1 MFGLDEV
8 ILGLGKSKKIFIS
21 KSEFIKRKL
30 NSKPIAIFFLSHL
43 LDGNFNYGYRENFKD
58 IYSSTKFLI
67 DIISKDDQIN
77 WIIKKHQIKIFQ
89 TKFDFS
95 DKIKKLVNQKNI
107 KVFDERYD
115 ASSLLNIA
123 DLAFTVSGSVE

>member
-1 MFGLDEV
+1 M
-8 ILGLGKSKKIFIS
+8 
-21 KSEFIKRKL
+21 

-77 WIIKKHQIKIFQ
+77 WIIKKHPNQDFFKA
-89 TKFDFS
+89 KFDFS
-95 DKIKKLVNQKNI
+95 DKIKKLVNQKKI
-107 KVFDERYD
+107 
-115 ASSLLNIA
+115 
-123 DLAFTVSGSVE
+123 